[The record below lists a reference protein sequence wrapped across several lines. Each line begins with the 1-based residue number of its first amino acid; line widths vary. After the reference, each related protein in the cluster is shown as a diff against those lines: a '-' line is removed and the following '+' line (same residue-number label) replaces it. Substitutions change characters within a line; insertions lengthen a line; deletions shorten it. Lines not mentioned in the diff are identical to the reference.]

1 EAPAEVRLKYEQKN
15 GKPTGNIVLNLNN
28 GDKQPHG
35 FTIIDN
41 AYKTGSREKLLD
53 ARSMTDL
60 VFDTSKSFG
69 WYDFS
74 MKMKDNSSFERRYA
88 GRVETGIA
96 SKTDPLMG
104 KIV

>member
-1 EAPAEVRLKYEQKN
+1 
-15 GKPTGNIVLNLNN
+15 
-28 GDKQPHG
+28 
-35 FTIIDN
+35 
-41 AYKTGSREKLLD
+41 
-53 ARSMTDL
+53 MTDL